1 MKVAQFEDSE
11 GYCIGLHHNGRWI
24 NYTDAEAAYTSVTQK
39 VVVEPTTTILQI
51 VEDGRF
57 DPSEFKRVLNFL
69 KKHTLEAQYLIGKD
83 AVLKAPQYVGVPTVV
98 LGPGDIAQAHTDS
111 EYVEVQQLHQAVRI
125 IERLLTT

>member
-1 MKVAQFEDSE
+1 MMVAQFEDSE

-69 KKHTLEAQYLIGKD
+69 KKHTLEVQYLPARTPFSRLPNTSVCRRLFLVSEISHK
-83 AVLKAPQYVGVPTVV
+83 PTPIQNT
-98 LGPGDIAQAHTDS
+98 LRYSSCIRQS
-111 EYVEVQQLHQAVRI
+111 ELSKGS
-125 IERLLTT
+125 